1 MTAKNAHAR
10 VNYFRAHKMGTKYG
24 GPGDVL
30 DVEAIVH
37 LEGYDGESFGFTL
50 RDDAYGPANTA
61 MFDLLMGAYERD
73 EPVFIDYYDNGGHN
87 HELFR
92 VWLARS

>member
-37 LEGYDGESFGFTL
+37 LEGYDGEFQ
-50 RDDAYGPANTA
+50 
-61 MFDLLMGAYERD
+61 LLGLSWR
-73 EPVFIDYYDNGGHN
+73 
-87 HELFR
+87 
-92 VWLARS
+92 